1 MSSFNN
7 GSFTS
12 ILPSEKYGPVED
24 ILSAVFVNA
33 LANGPDIQFYTGI
46 SEDGYY
52 TDFEFRAT
60 QYGYGY
66 DTSPISVRLSM
77 AVITIYCM
85 VTVTYLLYILTVGYT
100 STSWSTAIEL
110 ILLALQSKRP
120 EGLNNVSAGADS
132 MLTYQKAVGV
142 RVNEKHELALVFPN
156 EPDTK
161 LGRMRKVVPN
171 KFY

>member
-1 MSSFNN
+1 
-7 GSFTS
+7 
-12 ILPSEKYGPVED
+12 
-24 ILSAVFVNA
+24 
-33 LANGPDIQFYTGI
+33 
-46 SEDGYY
+46 
-52 TDFEFRAT
+52 
-60 QYGYGY
+60 
-66 DTSPISVRLSM
+66 
-77 AVITIYCM
+77 
-85 VTVTYLLYILTVGYT
+85 VTYLLYILTVGYT
-100 STSWSTAIEL
+100 STSRSTAIEL

-120 EGLNNVSAGADS
+120 EGLKNVSAGADS